1 MPKKRK
7 ADAHAAPP
15 GGKNKAGQT
24 RGQNERDPKGRR
36 GQYGGAGDAPLI
48 KK

>member
-1 MPKKRK
+1 MPGKK
-7 ADAHAAPP
+7 AHKPRNTANA
-15 GGKNKAGQT
+15 KRRSQT
-24 RGQNERDPKGRR
+24 GGQNERDPKGRR